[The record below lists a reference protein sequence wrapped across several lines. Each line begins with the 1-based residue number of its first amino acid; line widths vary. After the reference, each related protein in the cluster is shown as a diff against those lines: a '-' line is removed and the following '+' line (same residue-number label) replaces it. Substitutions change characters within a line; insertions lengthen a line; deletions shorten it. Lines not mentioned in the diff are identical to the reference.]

1 MDLAQKMDRM
11 ASSWEAA
18 EDNRGIFLRC
28 YCMMTENMSRALE
41 KQRFIDSE
49 WVENLL
55 NRFAEYYFDAL
66 ACYDCGEEVPQV
78 WRTVHEEA
86 GRDDLHV
93 LQHLFLGVNAHIN
106 YDLVLTLYEILS
118 PEWDSLTD
126 QQKDIRYNDH
136 MMVNTIIGETI
147 DQVQDEV
154 VETHAPQMDLV
165 DKLLGRLDEKLISG
179 LISKWR
185 KSVWKDTLELLA
197 CEEEIAA
204 QGYILEVEREVLRRA
219 KWIGVV

>member
-1 MDLAQKMDRM
+1 MDLVQKMDRL

-18 EDNRGIFLRC
+18 KDNRGIFLRC
-28 YCMMTENMSRALE
+28 YCMMTENMTRALE
-41 KQRFIDSE
+41 NQRFIDGE

-86 GRDDLHV
+86 TKDDLHV

-197 CEEEIAA
+197 CEEEVAA
-204 QGYILEVEREVLRRA
+204 QAYMLEVEREVLRRA